1 MTNLVRREV
10 VETAQTLVIKIGT
23 NVLSREDDSLDV
35 ERVALIAEQIHR
47 VRETGRQVVVVS
59 SGAVGAGIG
68 LLGLKGRPADLP
80 HLQAAAA
87 TGQAHLIRLYDE
99 SLRQHG
105 YHAAQM
111 LLTGNDFKN
120 RVRYLN
126 VRNTLHALF
135 EFGVVPVINENDTV
149 SIDEI
154 RFGDNDHLA
163 AMVANLLELPL
174 LVILTVVEGLF
185 DGPPEYPG
193 SQLISLVDRWDDDLL
208 SFATQTRSMRGSGGM
223 QTKLEAVRTA
233 TSVGESVIIAD
244 GRRENVI
251 DEILAGEDVGTLFLA
266 RGQMIPAWKRWIGF
280 TVRPTGRFL
289 LDTGARRAIESNGG
303 SLLAIGI
310 TAVEGDF
317 PEGEVVSLV
326 DASGTEFARGLT
338 NYDADTAR
346 KIAGCHT
353 DRIAERLGHL
363 PYSEVV
369 HRDNLVVT
377 A

>member
-1 MTNLVRREV
+1 M
-10 VETAQTLVIKIGT
+10 
-23 NVLSREDDSLDV
+23 
-35 ERVALIAEQIHR
+35 
-47 VRETGRQVVVVS
+47 
-59 SGAVGAGIG
+59 
-68 LLGLKGRPADLP
+68 
-80 HLQAAAA
+80 
-87 TGQAHLIRLYDE
+87 IRLYDE

-208 SFATQTRSMRGSGGM
+208 SFATQTGSMRGSGGM
-223 QTKLEAVRTA
+223 QTKLEAVRTRP
-233 TSVGESVIIAD
+233 
-244 GRRENVI
+244 RREPPRRQLLVQQVSCR
-251 DEILAGEDVGTLFLA
+251 ECAHARERAGRAA
-266 RGQMIPAWKRWIGF
+266 RC
-280 TVRPTGRFL
+280 
-289 LDTGARRAIESNGG
+289 
-303 SLLAIGI
+303 
-310 TAVEGDF
+310 
-317 PEGEVVSLV
+317 
-326 DASGTEFARGLT
+326 
-338 NYDADTAR
+338 
-346 KIAGCHT
+346 GC
-353 DRIAERLGHL
+353 E
-363 PYSEVV
+363 
-369 HRDNLVVT
+369 
-377 A
+377 

>member
-10 VETAQTLVIKIGT
+10 VETARTLVIKIGT

-35 ERVALIAEQIHR
+35 DRVALIAEQIHR

-87 TGQAHLIRLYDE
+87 TGQAHLIRHYDE
-99 SLRQHG
+99 SLRRHG

-163 AMVANLLELPL
+163 AMVANLLESPL
-174 LVILTVVEGLF
+174 LVILTVVEGLY
-185 DGPPEYPG
+185 DGPPDAPG
-193 SQLISLVDRWDDDLL
+193 SQLVSLVDRWDDDLL
-208 SFATQTRSMRGSGGM
+208 GFATQTRSMRGSGGM

-233 TSVGESVIIAD
+233 TSVGESVWA
-244 GRRENVI
+244 
-251 DEILAGEDVGTLFLA
+251 
-266 RGQMIPAWKRWIGF
+266 
-280 TVRPTGRFL
+280 
-289 LDTGARRAIESNGG
+289 
-303 SLLAIGI
+303 
-310 TAVEGDF
+310 
-317 PEGEVVSLV
+317 
-326 DASGTEFARGLT
+326 
-338 NYDADTAR
+338 
-346 KIAGCHT
+346 
-353 DRIAERLGHL
+353 
-363 PYSEVV
+363 
-369 HRDNLVVT
+369 
-377 A
+377 